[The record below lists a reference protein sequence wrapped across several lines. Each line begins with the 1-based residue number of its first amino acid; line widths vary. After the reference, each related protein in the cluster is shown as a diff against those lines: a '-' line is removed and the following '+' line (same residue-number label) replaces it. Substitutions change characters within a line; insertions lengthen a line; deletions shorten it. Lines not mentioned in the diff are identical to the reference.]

1 MPDPVPVIV
10 LGRLA
15 VDASEQGNGLNR
27 ALPRDA
33 VLRIA
38 AAAREGG
45 VAALLVHALNDRAKA
60 IYLVAGLE
68 PSPVDPMVLILP
80 IKDSDALIGE

>member
-1 MPDPVPVIV
+1 MPDPVSVIV

-27 ALPRDA
+27 AFLRHA

-45 VAALLVHALNDRAKA
+45 VAALIVHALNDRAKA
-60 IYLVAGLE
+60 VYVVAGLE